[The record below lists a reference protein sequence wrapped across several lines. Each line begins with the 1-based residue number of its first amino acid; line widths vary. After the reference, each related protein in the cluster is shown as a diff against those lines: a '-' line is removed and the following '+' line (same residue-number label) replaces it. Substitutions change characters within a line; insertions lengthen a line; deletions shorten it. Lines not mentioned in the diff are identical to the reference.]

1 MRIVAEFDDG
11 SRNRKVNYKSKR
23 VVVDRT
29 LHFAVAATKT
39 SFLFTDAALDN
50 PRSLYISSDF
60 TLDSETY
67 STKVEVADESAVV
80 LFTFYLYPGQ
90 ASVIPL
96 PSNASSLIIY
106 GLAIAPGN
114 IRTVVTDNV

>member
-1 MRIVAEFDDG
+1 MRIVADFNDG

-39 SFLFTDAALDN
+39 SNLFADTALNN

-67 STKVEVADESAVV
+67 STKVEVTDISTAV
-80 LFTFYLYPGQ
+80 LLTFFLYPGQ
-90 ASVIPL
+90 PTVIPL
-96 PSNASSLIIY
+96 PSDAYSLTIY
-106 GLAIAPGN
+106 GNAVSPGN